1 MRIERTLCSAKDRL
15 ASIWICPWRAI
26 QGPWHDLAVG
36 TLHLVQ
42 RKIAL
47 MKTGHCRDEHK
58 RESGRQNEETFLELG
73 SGLWAR
79 KVRGVRKF
87 QQFSALPYPHELG
100 CILSLPGTLVGS
112 EAIVQ
117 PRRVQ
122 AF

>member
-15 ASIWICPWRAI
+15 ASFRICPCPAI

-58 RESGRQNEETFLELG
+58 REGGKQNEETFLELG

-79 KVRGVRKF
+79 KVKET
-87 QQFSALPYPHELG
+87 S
-100 CILSLPGTLVGS
+100 
-112 EAIVQ
+112 
-117 PRRVQ
+117 
-122 AF
+122 